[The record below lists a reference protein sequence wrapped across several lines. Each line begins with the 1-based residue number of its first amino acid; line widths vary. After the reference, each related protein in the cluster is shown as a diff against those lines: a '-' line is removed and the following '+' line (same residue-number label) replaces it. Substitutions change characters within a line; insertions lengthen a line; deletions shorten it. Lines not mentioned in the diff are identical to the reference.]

1 MAARHQALASQ
12 FGTVQDVDVE
22 AAIGREVQLV
32 VQQYQAAMAWLHGAL
47 QGSNAARVLPGCD
60 GDSSEISG
68 GGLSSS
74 DAIPD
79 LATGVAPPGKG
90 ATADGE
96 QVRAPG
102 GVVGGGGRPPSAGRR
117 PKLGRFRRSVSAC
130 AEWEK

>member
-47 QGSNAARVLPGCD
+47 QGSSVARGQPGCD

-74 DAIPD
+74 DVIPD
-79 LATGVAPPGKG
+79 LATGVAPPGMG
-90 ATADGE
+90 ASVDGG
-96 QVRAPG
+96 QVRVSG
-102 GVVGGGGRPPSAGRR
+102 GGGGRPPSVGRP
-117 PKLGRFRRSVSAC
+117 PKLGRARRSVSAWT
-130 AEWEK
+130 EWEK